1 MKKGIVITLFI
12 LSVTGCQ
19 GQIDNKAFDAFLSKF
34 TEYSFPLNPI
44 DFFVNKE
51 ADLKTSYIP
60 EKDYNEFLRIKGD
73 TFWQFNNDFQ
83 YRFGGKLKLN
93 NHWLLFYRRD
103 FMPDDINMQKGE
115 IILSTFTLEGKM
127 ISNIPIA
134 GGYGDSITFSSN
146 IIDSKSFDINYI
158 KYLEDKEES
167 YIKSYTIDNE
177 GNIVLITN
185 N

>member
-1 MKKGIVITLFI
+1 MKKGIVIILFI

-44 DFFVNKE
+44 DFFVNRE
-51 ADLKTSYIP
+51 AELKTTYIL

-83 YRFGGKLKLN
+83 YRYGGKLKLN
-93 NHWLLFYRRD
+93 NYWLLFYRRD
-103 FMPDDINMQKGE
+103 FMPDDINKQKGE
-115 IILSTFTLEGKM
+115 VILSTFTLAGKI
-127 ISNIPIA
+127 ISNTPIA

-146 IIDSKSFDINYI
+146 IIDSKTFDINYI
-158 KYLEDKEES
+158 KYIDNKEV
-167 YIKSYTIDNE
+167 SYTKGYSIDNE
-177 GNIVLITN
+177 GNIILN
-185 N
+185 KN